1 MHPAEVRNCIL
12 QSLRP
17 DILAGLQPYLR
28 RVRLKRG
35 QMLQEP
41 HRPLDRVYF
50 IERGMAVL
58 MARTKRDAQ
67 VGVGIIGRAGLV
79 GVPVVLGIMRS
90 PHHCVMEVKARPCRS
105 ARKPFGLPWMEARRC
120 ASS

>member
-35 QMLQEP
+35 KMLQEP

-50 IERGMAVL
+50 IEHGMAVL
-58 MARTKRDAQ
+58 MGRTKRDGQ
-67 VGVGIIGRAGLV
+67 VGVAIIGRRAGWRT
-79 GVPVVLGIMRS
+79 GRAGR
-90 PHHCVMEVKARPCRS
+90 HA
-105 ARKPFGLPWMEARRC
+105 LPPPLRHGSGR
-120 ASS
+120 